1 MCKIDKLPIINGF
14 DFTTTHPWDG
24 GYSTSINVCGIWTK
38 LKGKNMDQGFFF
50 FFNNYFKKS

>member
-14 DFTTTHPWDG
+14 DFTTMHLWDG
-24 GYSTSINVCGIWTK
+24 GYSTNINVCGIWTK

-50 FFNNYFKKS
+50 FF